1 MSKKAIDELERI
13 INIQDEGEKISATI
27 DSLMNKL
34 KARPVDAGQAREIFR
49 KYDRGINEA
58 INLSKMLSDMREE

>member
-1 MSKKAIDELERI
+1 MSKKAIDELERMI
-13 INIQDEGEKISATI
+13 SIQDEGEKISATL

-34 KARPVDAGQAREIFR
+34 KARHVDAGQAREIFR
-49 KYDRGINEA
+49 KYDRDISEK